1 MRPALRSIAIQ
12 AAGSAAT
19 VAAALLVAR
28 ELGLAAQ
35 GEFGL
40 LRSWSDA
47 ALTLVVLGFPQGL
60 LHLQYRLQVPVAA
73 LRPWVAR
80 YAGAWAAAVA
90 VLGVAAWFAWPL
102 DSRIAWRAPVLVAA
116 AAVPFAAAHLLWR
129 ALALREVGVVR
140 YAWLTVAPAMLT
152 LLALLPVVMVGR
164 RDGLAWVLLAA
175 ASLSALF
182 SWALVRRALRRLP
195 AERADSGAPWA
206 RRTLWAIGTETGG
219 QNVLT
224 ALTPALL
231 LSTAGASGSPL
242 AQIGVVALGLQVY
255 QLFGVAAAY
264 VAPMVYDRAA
274 RAEPP
279 MGGRDLLA
287 LLRANAT
294 PRTLLGFAA
303 VALLAVG
310 ALPWLWPAGA
320 ATPLLVIAMA
330 AAGAVSMAGRLLTTL
345 LQARGAF
352 RALTLNA
359 LGRLLLAVALTVAL
373 LRFGPAS
380 VAVPL
385 ALVATELAS
394 LLWLLRLM
402 PGAATGRA

>member
-28 ELGLAAQ
+28 GLGLAAQ

-47 ALTLVVLGFPQGL
+47 ALTLVVLGLPQAL

-80 YAGAWAAAVA
+80 YAGAWVAVVAVA
-90 VLGVAAWFAWPL
+90 GLAAWLVWPPEG
-102 DSRIAWRAPVLVAA
+102 RAVWRTPVLVAA
-116 AAVPFAAAHLLWR
+116 AAVPFAAGHLLWR
-129 ALALREVGVVR
+129 ALALRELGVVR
-140 YAWLTVAPAMLT
+140 YAWLTVAPAMLM
-152 LLALLPVVMVGR
+152 LVALLPVVFAGWR
-164 RDGLAWVLLAA
+164 AGLAWVLLVAA
-175 ASLSALF
+175 ASSAIL

-195 AERADSGAPWA
+195 PDRADSGVPWS

-219 QNVLT
+219 QNVLA
-224 ALTPALL
+224 ALTPALV
-231 LSTAGASGSPL
+231 LSTAGALGSSL
-242 AQIGVVALGLQVY
+242 AEIGVVALGLQVY

-279 MGGRDLLA
+279 MQGRELLA
-287 LLRANAT
+287 LMRANAT
-294 PRTLLGFAA
+294 PRTLLAFGAL
-303 VALLAVG
+303 ALLAVG
-310 ALPWLWPAGA
+310 ALPWLWPAGT
-320 ATPLLVIAMA
+320 ATPLLVLAMA
-330 AAGAVSMAGRLLTTL
+330 VAGAVSMAGRLLITL

-352 RALTLNA
+352 RVLTLNA
-359 LGRLLLAVALTVAL
+359 LGRLVLAVGLTAAL
-373 LRFGPAS
+373 LRIEPAR

-385 ALVATELAS
+385 ALVVTEVAS
-394 LLWLLRLM
+394 LLWLVRLM
-402 PGAATGRA
+402 PGAGMRRA